1 MVKIIMYWNIREKK
15 ESEYLEFLTQ
25 EFTKSIL
32 AMGIQPTDAWYV
44 VWGQGPQVLA
54 GGTTED
60 LDSMEQALNSP
71 EWAAFR
77 ERLSQLVTDFEYK
90 VVEQTGGFQL

>member
-25 EFTKSIL
+25 EFAKSIL

-60 LDSMEQALNSP
+60 LASMERALDSP

-77 ERLSQLVTDFEYK
+77 ARLSQLVTDFEYK
-90 VVEQTGGFQL
+90 IVEETGGFQL